1 MDSYNSKLFQ
11 PYYVRMRNIL
21 SLFLFALSLLFP
33 DSIVYAQKT
42 EKRTV
47 DYVNMFVGTS
57 NSRSM
62 LGPYASVPYG
72 MVQLGPDNQDA
83 HWMGGYEYS
92 VNNVKGFTHIHAWMM
107 GGLMIMPAVQDL
119 VTWEG
124 ATSSPYRGANAGY
137 HSRILKDTEKG
148 EPGYYS
154 VFLYDADCLAEVTAT
169 NHCGFHKYTF
179 ANDYKDARI
188 LLDLNYPTE
197 YGMNIH
203 EGYFKTV
210 SDNEIEGYADTHSA
224 GNYVL
229 HYNIRFNK
237 PFKRFNGWHKNSVAK
252 EVKEWKSE
260 GDCGGFVE
268 FDVRKG
274 ESILVQVSL
283 SLVDQQGCLNNFE
296 EELKPYNWDFDA
308 VRKEA
313 NNKWN
318 ALLSKIQVEG
328 DETDKEKFYTN
339 LFRAYAKQ
347 TWSDVDGRYRDPSER
362 IQKVNHPMYG
372 GDAFW
377 NTFWNYNPLLAL
389 ISPDILNNWVLTQL
403 ELFDKTGWT
412 NNGPTGLEHTGI
424 MEVTHEIA
432 LMVGAYQKGIRNY
445 DVNQLWNAV
454 KHNAT
459 EQGTVV
465 ENSGWAGQRNLDVY
479 KRLGYVPVEKGAACQ
494 TLDYAYTDFCTAQ
507 LAKALGRK
515 KDYRYFLERSNNWK
529 NQFNV
534 ETKWQTPKDSTGNW
548 ISNYDILSGYKWI
561 EGNGWQYTW
570 YVPHDV
576 PGLIRLM
583 GKDLFNE
590 RLEEG
595 FEKSVKHRFAA
606 HAFDRH
612 QDVAYEYYINQGN
625 EGNMQA
631 AYLFN
636 YSGKPWLT
644 QKYTRSI
651 LDIYYGNHPYDGWQ
665 GDEDEGQMGAWFVM
679 SALGLF
685 EMNGGVTDHPEFD
698 LTSPLFPKAVVHLDS
713 LYGEGKTFTI
723 TAKNNSKENIYIQS
737 ASLNG
742 KPLHKAKLKWSDVI
756 KGGELVFEMGNHPNE
771 NWGK

>member
-1 MDSYNSKLFQ
+1 MSMKKNFLFLF
-11 PYYVRMRNIL
+11 VL
-21 SLFLFALSLLFP
+21 SLFFP
-33 DSIVYAQKT
+33 KSIVFAQTT
-42 EKRTV
+42 EKRAI
-47 DYVNMFVGTS
+47 DYVDMFVGTS
-57 NSRSM
+57 NSRPM

-72 MVQLGPDNQDA
+72 MVQLGPDNQDT

-92 VNNVKGFTHIHAWMM
+92 INNVKGFAHIHAWMM
-107 GGLMIMPAVQDL
+107 GGLMIMPSVQDL

-124 ATSSPYRGANAGY
+124 TTSSPYRGANAGY

-179 ANDYKDARI
+179 ANDYNDARV

-203 EGYFKTV
+203 EGYFKIV
-210 SDNEIEGYADTHSA
+210 SDNEIEGYADTRSA
-224 GNYVL
+224 GDYVL

-237 PFKRFNGWHKNSVAK
+237 PFKRFNGWHKDSVVK
-252 EVKEWKSE
+252 DVKEWKSE

-268 FDVRKG
+268 FDVKKG

-283 SLVDQQGCLNNFE
+283 SLVDQQGCLRNFE

-318 ALLSKIQVEG
+318 TLLSKIQVEG
-328 DETDKEKFYTN
+328 DELDKEKFYTN

-347 TWSDVDGRYRDPSER
+347 TWSDVDGRYRDPLER

-377 NTFWNYNPLLAL
+377 NSFWNYNPLLAL

-432 LMVGAYQKGIRNY
+432 LMVGTYQKGIRNY
-445 DVNQLWNAV
+445 DVNKLWNAV
-454 KHNAT
+454 RHNAT
-459 EQGTVV
+459 EQGAVV
-465 ENSGWAGQRNLDVY
+465 ENSGWAGQRNLNVY
-479 KRLGYVPVEKGAACQ
+479 KRLGYVPVEKSAACQ

-507 LAKALGRK
+507 LAKALGKK
-515 KDYRYFLERSNNWK
+515 KDYNYYLRRSNNWK

-534 ETKWQTPKDSTGNW
+534 ETKWQTPKDSMGNW
-548 ISNYDILSGYKWI
+548 IPNYDILSGYKWI

-576 PGLIRLM
+576 PGLIKLM

-685 EMNGGVTDHPEFD
+685 EMNGGVTENPEFD
-698 LTSPLFPKAVVHLDS
+698 LTSPLFSKAVIYLDS
-713 LYGEGKTFTI
+713 IYGEEKIFTI
-723 TAKNNSKENIYIQS
+723 VAKNNSKENIYIQS
-737 ASLNG
+737 ANLNG
-742 KPLHKAKLKWSDVI
+742 KPLNRTKLKWSDVI
-756 KGGELVFEMGNHPNE
+756 NGGKLVFEMGNHPNQ

>member
-1 MDSYNSKLFQ
+1 MKKNFLFLF
-11 PYYVRMRNIL
+11 VL
-21 SLFLFALSLLFP
+21 SLFFP
-33 DSIVYAQKT
+33 KSIVFAQTT
-42 EKRTV
+42 EKRAI
-47 DYVNMFVGTS
+47 DYVDMFVGTS
-57 NSRSM
+57 NSRPM

-72 MVQLGPDNQDA
+72 MVQLGPDNQDT

-92 VNNVKGFTHIHAWMM
+92 INNVKGFAHIHAWMM
-107 GGLMIMPAVQDL
+107 GGLMIMPSVQDL

-124 ATSSPYRGANAGY
+124 TTSSPYRGANAGY

-179 ANDYKDARI
+179 ANDYNDARV

-203 EGYFKTV
+203 EGYFKIV
-210 SDNEIEGYADTHSA
+210 SDNEIEGYADTRSA
-224 GNYVL
+224 GDYVL

-237 PFKRFNGWHKNSVAK
+237 PFKRFNGWHKDSVVK
-252 EVKEWKSE
+252 DVKEWKSE

-268 FDVRKG
+268 FDVKKG

-283 SLVDQQGCLNNFE
+283 SLVDQQGCLRNFE

-318 ALLSKIQVEG
+318 TLLSKIQVEG
-328 DETDKEKFYTN
+328 DELDKEKFYTN

-347 TWSDVDGRYRDPSER
+347 TWSDVDGRYRDPLER

-377 NTFWNYNPLLAL
+377 NSFWNYNPLLAL

-445 DVNQLWNAV
+445 DVNKLWNAV
-454 KHNAT
+454 RHNAT
-459 EQGTVV
+459 EQGAVV
-465 ENSGWAGQRNLDVY
+465 ENSGWAGQRNLNVY
-479 KRLGYVPVEKGAACQ
+479 KRLGYVPVEKSAACQ

-507 LAKALGRK
+507 LAKALGKK
-515 KDYRYFLERSNNWK
+515 KDYNYFLRRSNNWK

-534 ETKWQTPKDSTGNW
+534 ETKWQTPKDSMGNW
-548 ISNYDILSGYKWI
+548 IPNYDILSGYKWI

-576 PGLIRLM
+576 PGLIKLM

-685 EMNGGVTDHPEFD
+685 EMNGGVTENPEFD
-698 LTSPLFPKAVVHLDS
+698 LTSPLFSKAVIYLDS
-713 LYGEGKTFTI
+713 IYGEEKIFTI
-723 TAKNNSKENIYIQS
+723 VAKNNSKENIYIQS
-737 ASLNG
+737 ANLNG
-742 KPLHKAKLKWSDVI
+742 KPLNRTKLKWSDVI
-756 KGGELVFEMGNHPNE
+756 NGGKLVFEMGNHPNQ

>member
-1 MDSYNSKLFQ
+1 MSMKKNFLFLF
-11 PYYVRMRNIL
+11 VL
-21 SLFLFALSLLFP
+21 SLFFP
-33 DSIVYAQKT
+33 KSIVFAQTT
-42 EKRTV
+42 EKRAI
-47 DYVNMFVGTS
+47 DYVDMFVGTS
-57 NSRSM
+57 NSRPM

-72 MVQLGPDNQDA
+72 MVQLGPDNQDT

-92 VNNVKGFTHIHAWMM
+92 INNVKGFAHIHAWMM
-107 GGLMIMPAVQDL
+107 GGLMIMPSVQDL

-124 ATSSPYRGANAGY
+124 TTSSPYRGANAGY

-179 ANDYKDARI
+179 ANDYNDARV

-203 EGYFKTV
+203 EGYFKIV
-210 SDNEIEGYADTHSA
+210 SDNEIEGYADTRSA
-224 GNYVL
+224 GDYVL

-237 PFKRFNGWHKNSVAK
+237 PFKRFNGWHKDSVVK
-252 EVKEWKSE
+252 DVKEWKSE

-268 FDVRKG
+268 FDVKKG

-283 SLVDQQGCLNNFE
+283 SLVDQQGCLRNFE

-318 ALLSKIQVEG
+318 TLLSKIQVEG
-328 DETDKEKFYTN
+328 DELDKEKFYTN

-347 TWSDVDGRYRDPSER
+347 TWSDVDGRYRDPLER

-377 NTFWNYNPLLAL
+377 NSFWNYNPLLAL

-445 DVNQLWNAV
+445 DVNKLWNAV
-454 KHNAT
+454 RHNAT
-459 EQGTVV
+459 EQGAVV
-465 ENSGWAGQRNLDVY
+465 ENSGWAGQRNLNVY
-479 KRLGYVPVEKGAACQ
+479 KRLGYVPVEKSAACQ

-507 LAKALGRK
+507 LAKALGKK
-515 KDYRYFLERSNNWK
+515 KDYNYFLRRSNNWK

-534 ETKWQTPKDSTGNW
+534 ETKWQTPKDSMGNW
-548 ISNYDILSGYKWI
+548 IPNYDILSGYKWI

-576 PGLIRLM
+576 PGLIKLM

-685 EMNGGVTDHPEFD
+685 EMNGGVTENPEFD
-698 LTSPLFPKAVVHLDS
+698 LTSPLFSKAVIYLDS
-713 LYGEGKTFTI
+713 IYGEEKIFTI
-723 TAKNNSKENIYIQS
+723 VAKNNSKENIYIQS
-737 ASLNG
+737 ANLNG
-742 KPLHKAKLKWSDVI
+742 KPLNRTKLKWSDVI
-756 KGGELVFEMGNHPNE
+756 NGGKLVFEMGNHPNQ

>member
-1 MDSYNSKLFQ
+1 MSMKKNFLFLF
-11 PYYVRMRNIL
+11 VL
-21 SLFLFALSLLFP
+21 SLFFP
-33 DSIVYAQKT
+33 KSIVFAQTT
-42 EKRTV
+42 EKRAI
-47 DYVNMFVGTS
+47 DYVDMFVGTS
-57 NSRSM
+57 NSRPM

-72 MVQLGPDNQDA
+72 MVQLGPDNQDT

-92 VNNVKGFTHIHAWMM
+92 INNVKGFAHIHAWMM
-107 GGLMIMPAVQDL
+107 GGLMIMPSVQDL

-124 ATSSPYRGANAGY
+124 TTSSPYRGANAGY
-137 HSRILKDTEKG
+137 HSRILKDTGKG

-179 ANDYKDARI
+179 ANDYNDARV

-203 EGYFKTV
+203 EGYFKIV
-210 SDNEIEGYADTHSA
+210 SDNEIEGYADTRSA
-224 GNYVL
+224 GDYVL

-237 PFKRFNGWHKNSVAK
+237 PFKRFNGWHKDSVVK
-252 EVKEWKSE
+252 DVKEWKSE

-268 FDVRKG
+268 FDVKKG

-283 SLVDQQGCLNNFE
+283 SLVDQQGCLRNFE

-318 ALLSKIQVEG
+318 TLLSKIQVEG
-328 DETDKEKFYTN
+328 DELDKEKFYTN

-347 TWSDVDGRYRDPSER
+347 TWSDVDGRYRDPLER

-377 NTFWNYNPLLAL
+377 NSFWNYNPLLAL

-445 DVNQLWNAV
+445 DVNKLWNAV
-454 KHNAT
+454 RHNAT
-459 EQGTVV
+459 EQGAVV
-465 ENSGWAGQRNLDVY
+465 ENSGWAGQRNLNVY
-479 KRLGYVPVEKGAACQ
+479 KRLGYVPVEKSAACQ

-507 LAKALGRK
+507 LAKALGKK
-515 KDYRYFLERSNNWK
+515 KDYNYFLRRSNNWK

-534 ETKWQTPKDSTGNW
+534 ETKWQTPKDSMGNW
-548 ISNYDILSGYKWI
+548 IPNYDILSGYKWI

-576 PGLIRLM
+576 PGLIKLM

-685 EMNGGVTDHPEFD
+685 EMNGGVTENPEFD
-698 LTSPLFPKAVVHLDS
+698 LTSPLFSKAVIYLDS
-713 LYGEGKTFTI
+713 IYGEEKIFTI
-723 TAKNNSKENIYIQS
+723 VAKNNSKENIYIQS
-737 ASLNG
+737 ANLNG
-742 KPLHKAKLKWSDVI
+742 KPLNRTKLKWSDVI
-756 KGGELVFEMGNHPNE
+756 NGGKLVFEMGNHPNQ

>member
-1 MDSYNSKLFQ
+1 MSMKKNFLFLI
-11 PYYVRMRNIL
+11 VL
-21 SLFLFALSLLFP
+21 SLFFP
-33 DSIVYAQKT
+33 KSIVFAQTT
-42 EKRTV
+42 EKRAI
-47 DYVNMFVGTS
+47 DYVDMFVGTS
-57 NSRSM
+57 NSRPM

-72 MVQLGPDNQDA
+72 MVQLGPDNQDT

-92 VNNVKGFTHIHAWMM
+92 INNVKGFAHIHAWMM
-107 GGLMIMPAVQDL
+107 GGLMIMPSVQDL

-124 ATSSPYRGANAGY
+124 TTSSPYRGANAGY

-179 ANDYKDARI
+179 ANDYNDARV

-203 EGYFKTV
+203 EGYFKIV
-210 SDNEIEGYADTHSA
+210 SDNEIEGYADTRSA
-224 GNYVL
+224 GDYVL

-237 PFKRFNGWHKNSVAK
+237 PFKRFNGWHKDSVVK
-252 EVKEWKSE
+252 DVKEWKSE

-268 FDVRKG
+268 FDVKKG

-283 SLVDQQGCLNNFE
+283 SLVDQQGCLRNFE

-318 ALLSKIQVEG
+318 TLLSKIQVEG
-328 DETDKEKFYTN
+328 DELDKEKFYTN

-347 TWSDVDGRYRDPSER
+347 TWSDVDGRYRDPLER

-377 NTFWNYNPLLAL
+377 NSFWNYNPLLAL

-445 DVNQLWNAV
+445 DVNKLWNAV
-454 KHNAT
+454 RHNAT
-459 EQGTVV
+459 EQGAVV
-465 ENSGWAGQRNLDVY
+465 ENSGWAGQRNLNVY
-479 KRLGYVPVEKGAACQ
+479 KRLGYVPVEKSAACQ

-507 LAKALGRK
+507 LAKALGKK
-515 KDYRYFLERSNNWK
+515 KDYNYFLRRSNNWK

-534 ETKWQTPKDSTGNW
+534 ETKWQTPKDSMGNW
-548 ISNYDILSGYKWI
+548 IPNYDILSGYKWI

-576 PGLIRLM
+576 PGLIKLM

-685 EMNGGVTDHPEFD
+685 EMNGGVTENPEFD
-698 LTSPLFPKAVVHLDS
+698 LTSPLFSKAVIYLDS
-713 LYGEGKTFTI
+713 IYGEEKIFTI
-723 TAKNNSKENIYIQS
+723 VAKNNSKENIYIQS
-737 ASLNG
+737 ANLNG
-742 KPLHKAKLKWSDVI
+742 KPLNRTKLKWSDVI
-756 KGGELVFEMGNHPNE
+756 NGGKLVFEMGNHPNQ